1 MFNTIRIFLVA
12 LLVSLAVPATANAL
26 VILGHSPSPIVK
38 AEGSR
43 EGPST
48 PPAEPPAA
56 SAPETAQ
63 PSPPQST
70 PPAEGPSTTTTTTTT
85 VVVVQVT
92 PTTQTQPGDVEK
104 AQTSA
109 ARKLTELAQ
118 EYWGYEPVCPGGY
131 HVYVN
136 NITDQPNNP
145 DGTGTN
151 AAGEAEVPGCS
162 MRIIPS
168 YWEETLSP
176 GAQTEDTCA
185 VFIHEYGHSLG
196 HPHTTNPNSVMN
208 PFTMYEQGMPQECK
222 ELAAPVEA
230 TAHVSKVRKHK
241 AKKHHRKVRKQRIKK
256 IGAPDATGA
265 APFALALDPF
275 TLGLV
280 S

>member
-1 MFNTIRIFLVA
+1 MFNTIRIFLAA
-12 LLVSLAVPATANAL
+12 LVISLIFTAQANAL
-26 VILGHSPSPIVK
+26 VILGHSPSPVVK
-38 AEGSR
+38 AEG
-43 EGPST
+43 P
-48 PPAEPPAA
+48 PPAEAPAA
-56 SAPETAQ
+56 STPEAAQ
-63 PSPPQST
+63 PTPPQST
-70 PPAEGPSTTTTTTTT
+70 PPAEAPPTTTTTTTT
-85 VVVVQVT
+85 VVVVNVT
-92 PTTQTQPGDVEK
+92 PAAQTQPGDVEK
-104 AQTSA
+104 AQTA
-109 ARKLTELAQ
+109 AAKKLTEVAQ
-118 EYWGYEPVCPGGY
+118 AYWGYEPVCPGGY

-151 AAGEAEVPGCS
+151 AAGEAAVPGCS

-176 GAQTEDTCA
+176 GTQTEDTCA
-185 VFIHEYGHSLG
+185 VFVHEYGHSLG

-208 PFTMYEQGMPQECK
+208 PFTMYEQGMPQGCK

-230 TAHVSKVRKHK
+230 TAHISKIRRHK
-241 AKKHHRKVRKQRIKK
+241 AKKHHRKVRKQHIRRI
-256 IGAPDATGA
+256 GSPDATGA